1 MSTIELNKLLPR
13 DYDKKALIVLLMDNL
28 VWPLLVIVFA
38 AFVYLLPETFL
49 TVRNI
54 QFLLYSS
61 AALGMIA
68 LAESLCLISGNFDL
82 SVGSIAGFSA
92 MFAGTFMAQWYPS
105 TPGLAGIALI
115 LFVGGFIGMMNGF
128 SISYLGVNP
137 FLQTLSFL
145 IIFQGGIL
153 ILSNTSQTNLPELYT
168 YVGGG
173 TVFGDIP
180 FAILLMIVVYAFTG
194 LALKYSRFGTKVY
207 AVGGNTEAA
216 EEAGINTKRVVL
228 YVYII
233 SGVLSALG
241 GLLFTGF
248 LGAAT
253 PTLGESSL
261 FPAFAAAVIGGI
273 SLFGG
278 RGKVLGALGGVLLLG
293 TVEAGLVQL
302 RVDPNLIRTT
312 TGLVLFAAI
321 LLYTY
326 IEGYRSRLLAE

>member
-1 MSTIELNKLLPR
+1 MSTIDLENLLPR
-13 DYDKKALIVLLMDNL
+13 KYDRQALIVLFMDNL
-28 VWPLLVIVFA
+28 VWPLLVVVFTT
-38 AFVYLLPETFL
+38 FVFLVPDTFL
-49 TVRNI
+49 TTRNI

-92 MFAGTFMAQWYPS
+92 MFTGTLLAQWVPS
-105 TPGLAGIALI
+105 TPGIVGIAII
-115 LFVGGFIGMMNGF
+115 LFVGGFIGMLNGI

-137 FLQTLSFL
+137 FLQTLAFL

-153 ILSNTSQTNLPELYT
+153 ILSNTAQTDLPELYT
-168 YVGGG
+168 YIGGG
-173 TVFGDIP
+173 TLFGAIP
-180 FAILLMIVVYAFTG
+180 FAILLMILVFAFFG
-194 LALKYSRFGTKVY
+194 LVLKYSRFGTAVY
-207 AVGGNTEAA
+207 AVGGNEGAA
-216 EEAGINTKRVVL
+216 EEAGINTKRVIL
-228 YVYII
+228 FVYIL

-241 GLLFTGF
+241 GLLYTGF

-253 PTLGESSL
+253 PTLGENSL

-278 RGKVLGALGGVLLLG
+278 RGKVTGALGGVLLLG
-293 TVEAGLVQL
+293 TVEAGLVML
-302 RVDPNLIRTT
+302 RVEPNVIRTT
-312 TGLVLFAAI
+312 TGLVLLGAI

-326 IEGYRSRLLAE
+326 IETYRSRLLAE